1 MMMELPQFSLSELN
15 TSLLFEGRPNQQ
27 HLSVTLTVGGYT
39 KWILDCQLQLCSIL
53 DERKKEE
60 WQGEGRDDDE
70 EAKRF
75 F

>member
-1 MMMELPQFSLSELN
+1 MMMELSQFSLSELN

-39 KWILDCQLQLCSIL
+39 KWILDCQLKLCPIL
-53 DERKKEE
+53 DERKEE